1 MKRSTVFALAGVALL
16 ADHAH
21 AAKTMAEMEQAQT
34 IVVAVEVVAFITIIA
49 ILGYVWR
56 LAMRESN
63 KRKAKREA

>member
-16 ADHAH
+16 ADYAH